1 MLDILQQIQALDP
14 SQHGAVGYL
23 VQHTLEHIQHKK
35 HPVTPEVKR
44 RSAPEHLEV
53 QYSIGLIMKHKR
65 SVVMTCGAGLLSDQ
79 NSWDPG
85 NVSFYLPPIRSG
97 YNCVIYGWDPKCTM
111 SQEWITTMWVHQLP
125 NGANQPF
132 YNVLVQDGT
141 CRYAAQGMGH
151 IHQVVKRDFIC
162 SLKVDKKVI
171 INKAN

>member
-65 SVVMTCGAGLLSDQ
+65 SVVMTRGAGHLSDQ
-79 NSWDPG
+79 HSWDPG
-85 NVSFYLPPIRSG
+85 NVSFYLP
-97 YNCVIYGWDPKCTM
+97 
-111 SQEWITTMWVHQLP
+111 
-125 NGANQPF
+125 
-132 YNVLVQDGT
+132 
-141 CRYAAQGMGH
+141 
-151 IHQVVKRDFIC
+151 HQVG
-162 SLKVDKKVI
+162 L
-171 INKAN
+171 